1 MAATEIQSTM
11 TGFLAFSFAPPSA
24 LSESP
29 EPSINDVAV
38 RETAPGMGVAQV
50 WLKPRKVRPFF
61 GRHPW
66 VLDTAIARIEG
77 QAADCEVVDL
87 ISDKGRFVAR
97 GLFNSQ
103 SRIRVRL
110 YSWSASE
117 PLDDTFWRHR
127 LETAIALRRDLGF
140 TDPQGAARLVFSEAD
155 GISGLIVDRYGEYL
169 AIQATALAMALRLD
183 RLTPMLV
190 ELVRPRGIVL
200 RNERGLAQNEG
211 AHVPEGLHWG
221 QMPDGPVFIEEHGL
235 RYGVDLREGQKT
247 GFYLD
252 QRENRRV
259 AAAYCRGRRV
269 LDLFCYSGGFGLC
282 ALALGGA
289 KEVLAVDGSQKAL
302 ALARANA
309 EINGVTN
316 IRCQAGDGFQTLD
329 ALRTAGERF
338 GVIVLDPPKFARSRA
353 ALDDALM
360 AYHRLNRSAAELLES
375 GGILITCSCS
385 GHVTREDF
393 LHMLAGVA
401 QRSGRDIQVL
411 EQRGAAPD
419 HPVSASCLETEYL
432 KCFICRVV

>member
-1 MAATEIQSTM
+1 MA
-11 TGFLAFSFAPPSA
+11 GFTAPA
-24 LSESP
+24 LLP
-29 EPSINDVAV
+29 RQVAV
-38 RETAPGMGVAQV
+38 SELHTASVETPSLRESAPGMGVAQV

-66 VLDTAIARIEG
+66 VLDSAIARIDG
-77 QAADCEVVDL
+77 RAADGDVVDL

-110 YSWSASE
+110 YTWTAAE
-117 PLDDTFWRHR
+117 PLDDAFWRRR
-127 LETAIALRRDLGF
+127 LEAAVALRRDLGY
-140 TDPQGAARLVFSEAD
+140 TDPHGAARLVFSEAD
-155 GISGLIVDRYGEYL
+155 GLSGLIVDRYGEYL
-169 AIQATALAMALRLD
+169 AIQATALALALRLETI
-183 RLTPMLV
+183 TPMLV

-200 RNERGLAQNEG
+200 RNERGVGQLEG
-211 AHVPEGLHWG
+211 IHLPDGLNWG
-221 QMPDGPVFIEEHGL
+221 QMPEGPVFIEEHGL

-252 QRENRRV
+252 QRENRR
-259 AAAYCRGRRV
+259 AAAGYCRGRRV
-269 LDLFCYSGGFGLC
+269 LDLFCYSGGFGL
-282 ALALGGA
+282 AAVKLGGA
-289 KEVLAVDGSQKAL
+289 REVLAVDGSQKAL

-309 EINGVTN
+309 ELNGLSN
-316 IRCQAGDGFQTLD
+316 IHFQAGDGFEILD
-329 ALRTAGERF
+329 SLRTAGERF
-338 GVIVLDPPKFARSRA
+338 GAVVLDPPKFARSRA

-360 AYHRLNRSAAELLES
+360 AYHRLNRTAAELLEP
-375 GGILITCSCS
+375 GGILVTCSCS

-419 HPVSASCLETEYL
+419 HPVWASCLESEYL

>member
-1 MAATEIQSTM
+1 VSELHTASVET
-11 TGFLAFSFAPPSA
+11 PS
-24 LSESP
+24 LRES
-29 EPSINDVAV
+29 
-38 RETAPGMGVAQV
+38 APGMGVAQV

-66 VLDTAIARIEG
+66 VLDSAIARIDG
-77 QAADCEVVDL
+77 QAADGDVVDL

-110 YSWSASE
+110 YTWTAAE
-117 PLDDTFWRHR
+117 PLDDAFWRRR
-127 LETAIALRRDLGF
+127 LETAVALRRDLGY
-140 TDPQGAARLVFSEAD
+140 TDPHGATRLVFSEAD
-155 GISGLIVDRYGEYL
+155 GLSGLIVDRYGEYL
-169 AIQATALAMALRLD
+169 AIQATALALAMRLETI
-183 RLTPMLV
+183 TPMLV

-200 RNERGLAQNEG
+200 RNERGVGQLEG
-211 AHVPEGLHWG
+211 IHLPDGLHWG
-221 QMPDGPVFIEEHGL
+221 QMPEGPVFIEEHGL

-252 QRENRRV
+252 QRENRR
-259 AAAYCRGRRV
+259 AAAGYCRGRRV
-269 LDLFCYSGGFGLC
+269 LDLFCYSGGFGL
-282 ALALGGA
+282 AAVKLGGA
-289 KEVLAVDGSQKAL
+289 REVLAVDGSQKAL

-309 EINGVTN
+309 ELNGLSN
-316 IRCQAGDGFQTLD
+316 IHFQVGDGFEILD
-329 ALRTAGERF
+329 SLRTAGERF
-338 GVIVLDPPKFARSRA
+338 GAVVLDPPKFARSRA

-360 AYHRLNRSAAELLES
+360 AYHRLNRTAAELLEP
-375 GGILITCSCS
+375 GGILVTCSCS

-419 HPVSASCLETEYL
+419 HPVGASCLESEYL

>member
-1 MAATEIQSTM
+1 VSEPLDQSANAVAA
-11 TGFLAFSFAPPSA
+11 
-24 LSESP
+24 
-29 EPSINDVAV
+29 
-38 RETAPGMGVAQV
+38 RETAVGMGVAQV

-66 VLDTAIARIEG
+66 VLDTAIARTEG
-77 QAADCEVVDL
+77 SVGDGDVVDL

-97 GLFNSQ
+97 GLFNSK

-110 YSWSASE
+110 YSWSAAE
-117 PLDDTFWRHR
+117 PLDDAFWRRR
-127 LETAIALRRDLGF
+127 LEAAITLRRNLGYM
-140 TDPQGAARLVFSEAD
+140 DPQGAARLVFSEAD
-155 GISGLIVDRYGEYL
+155 GLSGLIVDRYGEYL
-169 AIQATALAMALRLD
+169 AIQATALAMAQRLD
-183 RLTPMLV
+183 RLTAMIV
-190 ELVRPRGIVL
+190 ELLQPRGIVL
-200 RNERGLAQNEG
+200 RNERGLAQIEG
-211 AHVPEGLHWG
+211 AHLPEGLHWG
-221 QMPDGPVFIEEHGL
+221 QMPEGPVFIEEHGL

-252 QRENRRV
+252 QRENRRA
-259 AAAYCRGRRV
+259 AAAYCQGRRV

-282 ALALGGA
+282 ALKLGA
-289 KEVLAVDGSQKAL
+289 AREVLAVDGSQKAL

-309 EINGVTN
+309 ELNGVTN
-316 IRCQAGDGFQTLD
+316 IHFQAGDGFHTLD

-338 GVIVLDPPKFARSRA
+338 GAIVLDPPKFARSRA

-360 AYHRLNRSAAELLES
+360 AYHRLNRSAAELLEP

-419 HPVSASCLETEYL
+419 HPVGVSCLETEYL